1 MHSNDRKKKVMSPS
15 AKSVVLLAATLLGAC
30 SLFSPTPP
38 SQQDAVTAVEPRA
51 PAAAVVTLNSALHW
65 YRDSAEQR
73 AIYWQ
78 TFRAAAV
85 AARTASAG
93 LAPRS
98 WGVILDVDETLLDN
112 SQYEKQLNG
121 AAMSLPTWNAWVR
134 ERAAVALPGAREF
147 TQVIHDLQGQVV
159 LVTNRGAAQ
168 CADTEANL
176 QAVGIAYDRILCDA
190 VGDGDKN
197 PRFRQVQDAG
207 GVAPLKVVLWVGD
220 NIRDFPDLSQSNPG
234 DPALFG
240 VRYFVLP
247 NPIYGSWEKN
257 AAR

>member
-1 MHSNDRKKKVMSPS
+1 MSVI
-15 AKSVVLLAATLLGAC
+15 ARLLVLPPAMLLGAC
-30 SLFSPTPP
+30 SLFST
-38 SQQDAVTAVEPRA
+38 SQAPA
-51 PAAAVVTLNSALHW
+51 PAAATPVVVAPPAPAAPDYALHW

-73 AIYWQ
+73 AIYVE
-78 TFRAAAV
+78 TFRAAEA
-85 AARTASAG
+85 AARVASAG

-98 WGVILDVDETLLDN
+98 WGVILDIDETLLDN
-112 SQYEKQLNG
+112 SEYEKRLNG
-121 AAMSLPTWNAWVR
+121 ALYSPPTWNAWVR
-134 ERAAVALPGAREF
+134 ERAAAALPGAREF
-147 TQVIHDLQGQVV
+147 TQAVHDGLHGQVV

-176 QAVGIAYDRILCDA
+176 QAVGILYDRILCDA

-207 GVAPLKVVLWVGD
+207 GVAPLKIVLWMGD

-240 VRYFVLP
+240 TRYFVVP
-247 NPIYGSWEKN
+247 NPMYGSWVKN